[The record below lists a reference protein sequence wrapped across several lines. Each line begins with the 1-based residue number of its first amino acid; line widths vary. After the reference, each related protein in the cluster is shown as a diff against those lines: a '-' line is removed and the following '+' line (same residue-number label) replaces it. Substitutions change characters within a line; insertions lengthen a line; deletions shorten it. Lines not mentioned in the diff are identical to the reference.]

1 LKKARQNKENTLGEG
16 GFLVELKDPIEF
28 KSKINLVVLPNP

>member
-1 LKKARQNKENTLGEG
+1 LKKSRATKENALGEG

-28 KSKINLVVLPNP
+28 KGKINLVVLPNP